1 MKRAFFLLVLIG
13 VTVLPVRGQTT
24 AQQEF
29 FESKIRPVLSQ
40 QCYACHADE
49 KMGGLRLDTKD
60 GVAKV
65 VVPGDAESSLLITAI
80 RQTGNLKMPKGGTP
94 LSEAQVADFSM

>member
-1 MKRAFFLLVLIG
+1 MKRLLFVLLSIG
-13 VTVLPVRGQTT
+13 AAALAANGQTA

-49 KMGGLRLDTKD
+49 KMGGLRLDSKKAWQKSSCRAIPR
-60 GVAKV
+60 VAC
-65 VVPGDAESSLLITAI
+65 
-80 RQTGNLKMPKGGTP
+80 
-94 LSEAQVADFSM
+94 